1 MLKGVILMNNFKKQC
16 EEIQVPDDIDF
27 VLKKAIRKGRNGL
40 ITKRLI
46 TFSIVL
52 CVLFTS
58 LIGTGYAYP
67 PAAEAFK
74 SIPFIGSIFQKF
86 TDNNLKIAS
95 LNGLTHFPEQ
105 QQTRD
110 GVTVTLKEYY
120 FDRSNFN
127 FGIVVKGRNPYNF
140 ETHFTLYYNNKP
152 LNKGSGG
159 GSTEITKD
167 SFYRLTEMSLTE
179 TPPDK
184 STLKLVGTD
193 NTGKIKKF
201 EYDIPIDYS
210 KVDPLTTEIKLM
222 KNIKQGNRTIIVK
235 NIIFTPV
242 ATTISYEYTCPKD
255 EHYSMQLFNENGR
268 LVQSKGN
275 VGSNVVNGDFTTYSS
290 IATFDSLNTVP
301 EHLTLNIIDS
311 SESKILDNVKD
322 ILLSTKL
329 DLKTI
334 EK

>member
-1 MLKGVILMNNFKKQC
+1 MN
-16 EEIQVPDDIDF
+16 
-27 VLKKAIRKGRNGL
+27 KGRNGL

-46 TFSIVL
+46 TLTIVFCIL
-52 CVLFTS
+52 VTS

-86 TDNNLKIAS
+86 TDNDLKIAS
-95 LNGLTHFPEQ
+95 LNGMTHFPKQ

-120 FDRSNFN
+120 YDRRSFN

-152 LNKGSGG
+152 LNKGSAG

-167 SFYRLTEMSLTE
+167 SFYRLAEMSLTE

-184 STLKLVGTD
+184 STLKLIGTD

-201 EYDIPIDYS
+201 EFDIPIDYS
-210 KVDPLTTEIKLM
+210 KV
-222 KNIKQGNRTIIVK
+222 N
-235 NIIFTPV
+235 
-242 ATTISYEYTCPKD
+242 
-255 EHYSMQLFNENGR
+255 
-268 LVQSKGN
+268 
-275 VGSNVVNGDFTTYSS
+275 
-290 IATFDSLNTVP
+290 
-301 EHLTLNIIDS
+301 
-311 SESKILDNVKD
+311 
-322 ILLSTKL
+322 
-329 DLKTI
+329 
-334 EK
+334 